1 MLNYEEWLNLSEEQK
16 MNLTDA
22 ELPQIPKEMLMNHLI
37 VSKAE
42 KRDGVMGWTITQE
55 IRNGS

>member
-22 ELPQIPKEMLMNHLI
+22 ELPQIPKEMLSNHLNAAVHVSDI
-37 VSKAE
+37 V
-42 KRDGVMGWTITQE
+42 I
-55 IRNGS
+55 